1 MGKEI
6 TERQKRFA
14 DCIVAGNCP
23 EEALCQ
29 AGYNVKT
36 AKKYSRILLKKKEI
50 AAYIEE
56 AFRQEKVLTVAD
68 TDEISAF
75 WTAVM
80 RDPEEDIKNRIK
92 ASELLAKRGDCEL
105 SEGSSENPFAGLS
118 TVQLEYYLTLLTEK

>member
-6 TERQKRFA
+6 TERQKHFA
-14 DCIVAGNCP
+14 DAMIAGNCP
-23 EEALCQ
+23 EEAMCQ
-29 AGYNVKT
+29 AGYSAKT
-36 AKKYSRILLKKKEI
+36 AKKYGKILLKKKEV

-56 AFRQEKVLTVAD
+56 VSRREKVLAIAD
-68 TDEISAF
+68 TDEINAF

-105 SEGSSENPFAGLS
+105 SEGVSENPFAGLS
-118 TVQLEYYLTLLTEK
+118 TAQLECYLTLLTEK